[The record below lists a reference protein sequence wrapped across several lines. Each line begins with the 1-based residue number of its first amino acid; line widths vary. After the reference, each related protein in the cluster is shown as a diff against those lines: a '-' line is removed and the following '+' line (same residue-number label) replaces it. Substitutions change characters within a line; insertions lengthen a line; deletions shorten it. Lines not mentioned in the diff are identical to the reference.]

1 MELHGVLDVAEYE
14 QIATSFIQDG
24 GVSSREAS
32 DEGGEELDQ
41 IIEKFAIIA
50 DEPDFLLVPE
60 DSMVAVV
67 VFESFDTLINRVIEN
82 MGKNLT
88 LLALFGI
95 VIKCL
100 SDTLP
105 SIILQSF
112 EYKLHE
118 ILCKDGQES
127 GYIDKISKAKHTII
141 SLYASRISLL
151 MISDYWQEFEL
162 LNSSFKKE
170 NFGSSSSFLY
180 PSMEKYIQIAYI
192 AGQFLGS
199 ALVKHYLNEHL
210 LNH

>member
-1 MELHGVLDVAEYE
+1 MELHGVLDVADYE

-24 GVSSREAS
+24 CVSSREAS

-50 DEPDFLLVPE
+50 DEPDFLSVPE
-60 DSMVAVV
+60 DSMVVV

-95 VIKCL
+95 VVKCL

-118 ILCKDGQES
+118 ILCEDGQES
-127 GYIDKISKAKHTII
+127 GYIDKICKAKHTII
-141 SLYASRISLL
+141 SLYTSRISLF
-151 MISDYWQEFEL
+151 MISDYWQEFKL